1 MDAQTRTLIAM
12 IGAGEDDASDAELRQ
27 AWAAWASQDAEPG
40 SVTDSVVEPDVAP
53 DAVPDVASSF

>member
-1 MDAQTRTLIAM
+1 M